1 MEKLGKSFESLS
13 EERRALLP
21 RDDRM
26 AQSER
31 REVLVNINGQDSLLG
46 QRRSNVDDM
55 ALVYSADSTSFRGTS
70 SFLLRSK
77 TKSRLMDPPE
87 LSQKQ
92 VKLKNHFFLNFIFQ
106 FSLLPYNL
114 ICFKNLSISVKC
126 LFL

>member
-31 REVLVNINGQDSLLG
+31 REVLVRINGQDSPLG
-46 QRRSNVDDM
+46 QRRSNVDDV
-55 ALVYSADSTSFRGTS
+55 ALVYSADSTSFRGNS

-77 TKSRLMDPPE
+77 PKSRLMDPPE

-92 VKLKNHFFLNFIFQ
+92 VKLKTTFLEFYFSIFS
-106 FSLLPYNL
+106 FA
-114 ICFKNLSISVKC
+114 V
-126 LFL
+126 